1 MPNHN
6 QSHIVRSYRE
16 LDAWQLAMDTVV
28 ATYRVSRGFP
38 ADERFGLTAQVRRAA
53 VSIAANIAEG
63 RNRLGPRE
71 FRHGVSVARGSVA
84 EVETDLAVA
93 VALGFMH
100 AADVVELNSQL
111 DRLSKMLFGLYRR
124 LDR

>member
-1 MPNHN
+1 MRNLNDMHG
-6 QSHIVRSYRE
+6 IRSYRD

-28 ATYRVSRGFP
+28 ATYRLSRAFP

-53 VSIAANIAEG
+53 VSIPANIAEG
-63 RNRLGPRE
+63 RSRLGSGD
-71 FRHGVSVARGSVA
+71 RHGVSMARGSVA
-84 EVETDLAVA
+84 EVETHFAVG
-93 VALGFMH
+93 VALDFVD
-100 AADVVELNSQL
+100 ARDVVDVYSQL

>member
-1 MPNHN
+1 
-6 QSHIVRSYRE
+6 
-16 LDAWQLAMDTVV
+16 MDTVV
-28 ATYRVSRGFP
+28 ATYRVSRAFP

-71 FRHGVSVARGSVA
+71 FRHGVSVARGSVG

-93 VALGFMH
+93 VALAVMH
-100 AADVVELNSQL
+100 AADVVDLNSQL